1 MGEGETELRRQAI
14 ALGLV
19 VLAFTLALAFLLPD
33 GVYVGD
39 FNGSFPKGVGFGWS
53 AGGGGVIEPGPGR
66 TDGGQTGGA
75 QVLDVRAATEPATL
89 SAEVVVRRE
98 SVLTLWYRAEAAG
111 PSGPTPGPIS
121 PGSGSAGTSFPVTL
135 TAGKV
140 ETVAVTALPSAGEW
154 AQTRLAVPSGDIVI
168 SLSVQPGWR
177 VAIDD
182 VRLTPTGR
190 STALDVIRSWLWGDT
205 SRQPGVG
212 SGRLDLVKVIS
223 AGRLPDVAPTL
234 LLALAIALALYLLLL
249 RLSYRVATIAVFT
262 LASIV
267 VVEPSV
273 FEVLF
278 LAWAI
283 HGYRT
288 GRLHFAGLRDR
299 PLRWTSAGVI
309 ILALSTL
316 VAWVIAGPRV
326 ISTVNAA
333 TTGYCLALFLTIAAT
348 RSPETIADDVVTGL
362 ILGGLVGTTAAW
374 IGGLVPELRGALW
387 QYGVEFRGFFKDS
400 NVFGPSLFLP
410 VAVSLLRC
418 LDPSA
423 AKGRR
428 FAWLGIF
435 LALVS
440 GVVMSGSRAAF
451 GGLAVALPAVLILAS
466 PDLTRRTKISGAVLV
481 TVVLAAGFALAAA
494 TGVEGHPLSL
504 RSYDIQSRFPEIAAA
519 LREIPGRPLGLGPGL
534 ALGALVLAGGK
545 SVVLAAGPCY
555 TLVRKSESKADVWR
569 RWGSSMKGPK
579 GPKWDVKVTSK
590 GQITLPKEARDLMM
604 VREGD
609 HLEAAIQDDAIVL
622 RRRDEVPDGEKI
634 RAYARRSLENM
645 GIDPEKPH
653 PHLAASSVRERMPA
667 LSIDLSQRIRAQRE
681 GREEP

>member
-19 VLAFTLALAFLLPD
+19 VLALTLALAFLLPD

-53 AGGGGVIEPGPGR
+53 AGGGGVAEPGPGR
-66 TDGGQTGGA
+66 TGGA

-111 PSGPTPGPIS
+111 PPGAAPSGA
-121 PGSGSAGTSFPVTL
+121 GSVGTSFPGTL
-135 TAGKV
+135 TVGKRTSELDGAGDPSQV
-140 ETVAVTALPSAGEW
+140 ETVAATALPPAGEW
-154 AQTRLAVPSGDIVI
+154 TQARLAVPSGDTVI
-168 SLSVQPGWR
+168 ALSVQPGWR
-177 VAIDD
+177 LAIDD
-182 VRLTPTGR
+182 VRLTPTGHP
-190 STALDVIRSWLWGDT
+190 TALDVVRSWLWGDT

-223 AGRLPDVAPTL
+223 AGRLPDVVPPL
-234 LLALAIALALYLLLL
+234 LLALATALALYLLLL
-249 RLSYRVATIAVFT
+249 RLSYRVGTTVLFA

-278 LAWAI
+278 LAWAVQ
-283 HGYRT
+283 GYSA

-299 PLRWTSAGVI
+299 PLRWTLAGVI
-309 ILALSTL
+309 ILALFTL

-326 ISTVNAA
+326 ISTVNTA

-348 RSPETIADDVVTGL
+348 RSPEAIAATRSPEAIAATHSPGTVADEVVAGL

-374 IGGLVPELRGALW
+374 IGGLAPELRGVVW

-410 VAVSLLRC
+410 AAVSLLRC
-418 LDPSA
+418 LNPGA
-423 AKGRR
+423 ANGRR
-428 FAWLGIF
+428 FAWLGVF
-435 LALVS
+435 LILVS

-451 GGLAVALPAVLILAS
+451 GGLAVTLPAVLILAS
-466 PDLTRRTKISGAVLV
+466 SDLTRRTKVSGAVLV
-481 TVVLAAGFALAAA
+481 TVVLAAGFALAAT

-534 ALGALVLAGGK
+534 ALGRLGLNVHNLLVLVFLEEGWLGGLGLVLVLGALVSVGWRAARGPLRSAGPATLPAALAALAGYL
-545 SVVLAAGPCY
+545 VVSMVVSTLHWRDFWIVAAVVA
-555 TLVRKSESKADVWR
+555 TL
-569 RWGSSMKGPK
+569 
-579 GPKWDVKVTSK
+579 
-590 GQITLPKEARDLMM
+590 
-604 VREGD
+604 
-609 HLEAAIQDDAIVL
+609 
-622 RRRDEVPDGEKI
+622 
-634 RAYARRSLENM
+634 ARR
-645 GIDPEKPH
+645 KP
-653 PHLAASSVRERMPA
+653 PGPA
-667 LSIDLSQRIRAQRE
+667 GD
-681 GREEP
+681 

>member
-1 MGEGETELRRQAI
+1 
-14 ALGLV
+14 
-19 VLAFTLALAFLLPD
+19 
-33 GVYVGD
+33 
-39 FNGSFPKGVGFGWS
+39 
-53 AGGGGVIEPGPGR
+53 
-66 TDGGQTGGA
+66 
-75 QVLDVRAATEPATL
+75 
-89 SAEVVVRRE
+89 
-98 SVLTLWYRAEAAG
+98 
-111 PSGPTPGPIS
+111 
-121 PGSGSAGTSFPVTL
+121 
-135 TAGKV
+135 
-140 ETVAVTALPSAGEW
+140 
-154 AQTRLAVPSGDIVI
+154 
-168 SLSVQPGWR
+168 
-177 VAIDD
+177 
-182 VRLTPTGR
+182 
-190 STALDVIRSWLWGDT
+190 
-205 SRQPGVG
+205 
-212 SGRLDLVKVIS
+212 
-223 AGRLPDVAPTL
+223 
-234 LLALAIALALYLLLL
+234 
-249 RLSYRVATIAVFT
+249 
-262 LASIV
+262 
-267 VVEPSV
+267 
-273 FEVLF
+273 
-278 LAWAI
+278 
-283 HGYRT
+283 
-288 GRLHFAGLRDR
+288 
-299 PLRWTSAGVI
+299 
-309 ILALSTL
+309 
-316 VAWVIAGPRV
+316 
-326 ISTVNAA
+326 
-333 TTGYCLALFLTIAAT
+333 
-348 RSPETIADDVVTGL
+348 VTGL

-410 VAVSLLRC
+410 AAVSLLRC

-423 AKGRR
+423 AKGQRC
-428 FAWLGIF
+428 AWLGIF
-435 LALVS
+435 LVLVS

-466 PDLTRRTKISGAVLV
+466 SDLTRRTKISGAVLV

-504 RSYDIQSRFPEIAAA
+504 RSYDIQSRFPEIATA

-534 ALGALVLAGGK
+534 ALGALVLAGAS
-545 SVVLAAGPCY
+545 SVVRAAGSCY

>member
-1 MGEGETELRRQAI
+1 LGEGETELRRQAI

-33 GVYVGD
+33 GVYIGD
-39 FNGSFPKGVGFGWS
+39 FNGSFPQGVGFGWS

-111 PSGPTPGPIS
+111 PSGPTPGPTP
-121 PGSGSAGTSFPVTL
+121 PGAGSTGASFPVTL

-140 ETVAVTALPSAGEW
+140 ETVAVTALPPAGEW
-154 AQTRLAVPSGDIVI
+154 TQTDRLAIPSGEIVI

-223 AGRLPDVAPTL
+223 AGRLPDVAPPL

-278 LAWAI
+278 LAWAV

-299 PLRWTSAGVI
+299 PLRRTSAGVI

-333 TTGYCLALFLTIAAT
+333 TTGYCLALFLTIAATRSPGTIAATRSPGTIAAT

-410 VAVSLLRC
+410 AAVSLLRC

-423 AKGRR
+423 ANGRR
-428 FAWLGIF
+428 CAWLGIF
-435 LALVS
+435 LVLVS

-466 PDLTRRTKISGAVLV
+466 PDLTRRTKLSGAVLV

-504 RSYDIQSRFPEIAAA
+504 RSYDIQSRFPEIATA

-534 ALGALVLAGGK
+534 ALGRLGLNVHNLLVLVFLEEGWLGGLGLVLALGALVLAGWRAARGPVR
-545 SVVLAAGPCY
+545 SATPAILQAARAILPAALAALAGY
-555 TLVRKSESKADVWR
+555 LVVSMVVSTLHWR
-569 RWGSSMKGPK
+569 DFWI
-579 GPKWDVKVTSK
+579 VAAVVA
-590 GQITLPKEARDLMM
+590 TL
-604 VREGD
+604 
-609 HLEAAIQDDAIVL
+609 
-622 RRRDEVPDGEKI
+622 
-634 RAYARRSLENM
+634 ARR
-645 GIDPEKPH
+645 KP
-653 PHLAASSVRERMPA
+653 PG
-667 LSIDLSQRIRAQRE
+667 RAIL
-681 GREEP
+681 